1 MALILPLYL
10 SSQVFYEPL
19 VFDVDSLERL
29 LPENRSERRAEVL
42 LLLSSQL
49 VLSDNEKCT
58 EYAREAF
65 EIATQRK
72 DERLLLHS
80 KSALGLAAHHR
91 GDYPTAIGYGLGALE
106 MAQDQKDTVVIVPT
120 LTFVVL
126 SYLYSDNDDLAIRYL
141 LTADPYFAI
150 WTDPIRSFDLN
161 IRFGWIYMTTEHFS
175 EAIPYFRKCA
185 EIANE
190 SLVIPL
196 PNQILNLR
204 HLGWCYLNTG
214 YYDSSLYL
222 FRTCYELLEVDTL
235 LFMDVFSEMGDCFY
249 QMKNL
254 DSAEHYYKKALLE
267 MRKSDDN
274 MSGIGGISYALGNL
288 YAEEGKW
295 KKALD
300 CFGEAIRSG
309 QWINETGRIMV
320 DEQSNINSWYNP
332 VQNVPGYVEMIGL
345 NLWASGLKG
354 ASGVSRV
361 LNDFEQA
368 FHYLEQ
374 YNDKKMKIDE
384 LKRKRDVIHI
394 TARYESER
402 KEQQIQ
408 LLSQQNQ
415 FTSLKLKQTRYF
427 LIGALF
433 MVVMMV
439 SLGILLIRQSR
450 MRSEQQAS
458 LLQQKLFRAQMNP
471 HFIFNSLSGIQ
482 GFIIEKDHM
491 QAGIYLSRF
500 AKLVRNIL
508 DSSVKEVIPL
518 TTEVE
523 TISHYLE
530 LQKVRYEGKFDY
542 TIDIDEDLPTA
553 GMHIPPMLIQPFVE
567 NAIEHGIKYKP
578 GKGRVRISF
587 QMTGGGLN
595 IFITD
600 DGVGRKKAL
609 EFEQEG
615 NKYRLSLST
624 QIIQDRI
631 RSLNRRSRAK
641 YSLQIIDLVD
651 EAGAAAGTSVV
662 VFIPIAQR

>member
-1 MALILPLYL
+1 LASLQV
-10 SSQVFYEPL
+10 SSQVFYEPV
-19 VFDVDSLERL
+19 VFDIDSLERL
-29 LPENRSERRAEVL
+29 LPDDRSERRAEVL

-65 EIATQRK
+65 EIATERK

-91 GDYPTAIGYGLGALE
+91 GDYPAAIGYGLEALE
-106 MAQDQKDTVVIVPT
+106 MAQDQKDTVVIAPA
-120 LTFVVL
+120 LTFVIL

-141 LTADPYFAI
+141 QTANPFFAI
-150 WTDPIRSFDLN
+150 WTDPVRSFDLN
-161 IRFGWIYMTTEHFS
+161 IRFGWVYMATEHFS

-185 EIANE
+185 EIAD
-190 SLVIPL
+190 SSQIIPL

-204 HLGWCYLNTG
+204 HLGWCYMNTG
-214 YYDSSLYL
+214 HYDSSLYL
-222 FRTCYELLEVDTL
+222 FRTCYALLEVDTL
-235 LFMDVFSEMGDCFY
+235 LFMEVLSDIGDCFY

-254 DSAEHYYKKALLE
+254 DSAEYYYTKTLLE
-267 MRKSDDN
+267 MRESN
-274 MSGIGGISYALGNL
+274 NNVSGIGGISYQLGTL
-288 YAEEGKW
+288 YAEERNW
-295 KKALD
+295 KEALE
-300 CFGEAIRSG
+300 CFREAIRSG
-309 QWINETGRIMV
+309 QWVFETGCSLV
-320 DEQSNINSWYNP
+320 DDQSNIDSWYDP

-354 ASGVSRV
+354 AANVSKA
-361 LNDFEQA
+361 LKDFEQA
-368 FHYLEQ
+368 FRFLEQ
-374 YNDKKMKIDE
+374 YNDKKSKLDD
-384 LKRKRDVIHI
+384 LKQKRDVIHLS
-394 TARYESER
+394 TRYESER
-402 KEQQIQ
+402 KEQQVQ

-415 FTSLKLKQTRYF
+415 LTALKLKQTRYF
-427 LIGALF
+427 LFGLLF
-433 MVVMMV
+433 MVGMLIL
-439 SLGILLIRQSR
+439 LGILLIRQSQ
-450 MRSEQQAS
+450 MRSEQQTS

-471 HFIFNSLSGIQ
+471 HFIFNALSGIQ

-508 DSSVKEVIPL
+508 DSSVKDAIPL
-518 TTEVE
+518 TTEME

-542 TIDIDEDLPTA
+542 CIDIDEGLPTA
-553 GMHIPPMLIQPFVE
+553 DVHIPPMLIQPFVE

-578 GKGRVRISF
+578 GKGMVRISF
-587 QMTGGGLN
+587 QLTDGGLN
-595 IFITD
+595 ILITD
-600 DGVGRKKAL
+600 DGIGRKKAL
-609 EFEQEG
+609 KFEQDR

-641 YSLQIIDLVD
+641 YSLQISDLAD
-651 EAGAAAGTSVV
+651 ENGDAAGTRVV
-662 VFIPIAQR
+662 VFIPIAER